1 MSTISEAIP
10 IYWTNKW
17 ADMYG
22 LDRKYANEALKMIGE
37 IMTETDYD
45 EDLIEAVVLSLYPL
59 NPPESILEKINKSSK
74 KGKGE
79 TVKISM
85 YN

>member
-22 LDRKYANEALKMIGE
+22 LDRKYAKEASKMITE
-37 IMTETDYD
+37 LTLETDYD
-45 EDLIEAVVLSLYPL
+45 EDIIEAVVLSSYPL
-59 NPPESILEKINKSSK
+59 NPPESILEKFKRGKKSK
-74 KGKGE
+74 NAGKL
-79 TVKISM
+79 VKFCR
-85 YN
+85 Y